1 MLCDNCGKKEA
12 NVRYWE
18 NINGKKRE
26 LNLCDECSKK
36 LGIGQ
41 IDFSMPIGISSFLG
55 GFMEDFQTK
64 EFMPMLNELKTLK
77 CNSCGYTFD
86 DIINTGRLG
95 CKNCYDIFQDRLD
108 PIIKK
113 IQGDNRHVGRIGKII
128 DSKIDN
134 INDNKEE
141 SMKKD
146 IKNGGNSKEDNKE
159 LSKIEKLQE
168 ELKKAIAEEKYEEA
182 AKIRDEIKKLE
193 S

>member
-1 MLCDNCGKKEA
+1 MCDNCGKKEA

-134 INDNKEE
+134 INDDKEE

-182 AKIRDEIKKLE
+182 AKIIDEIKKLE

>member
-41 IDFSMPIGISSFLG
+41 IDFSTPIGISSFLG

-134 INDNKEE
+134 INDDKEE

>member
-95 CKNCYDIFQDRLD
+95 CKDCYDIFQDRLD

-134 INDNKEE
+134 INDDKEE

-168 ELKKAIAEEKYEEA
+168 KLKKAIAEEKYEEA

>member
-86 DIINTGRLG
+86 EIINTGRLG

-134 INDNKEE
+134 INDDKEE

>member
-134 INDNKEE
+134 INDDKEE

>member
-95 CKNCYDIFQDRLD
+95 CKDCYDIFQDRLD

-134 INDNKEE
+134 INDDKEE

>member
-134 INDNKEE
+134 INDDKEE

-168 ELKKAIAEEKYEEA
+168 ELKKAIAEEKYEQA

>member
-95 CKNCYDIFQDRLD
+95 CKDCYDIFQDRLD

-134 INDNKEE
+134 INDDKEE

-146 IKNGGNSKEDNKE
+146 IKNGENSKEDNKE

>member
-1 MLCDNCGKKEA
+1 MLCDNCRKKEA

-134 INDNKEE
+134 INDDKEE

>member
-95 CKNCYDIFQDRLD
+95 CKNCYDIFQDKLD

-134 INDNKEE
+134 INDDKEE

>member
-1 MLCDNCGKKEA
+1 MLCDNCRKKEA

-134 INDNKEE
+134 INDDKEE

-159 LSKIEKLQE
+159 LSKIVKLQE

>member
-64 EFMPMLNELKTLK
+64 EFMPMLNELKILK

-134 INDNKEE
+134 INDDKEE